1 MLKAEKDQGLWS
13 FATAVCSRD
22 FPLLKLQ
29 VLPFARFVRPEQTTS
44 THAIPT
50 DIDEAMLKEG
60 IAPSPQA
67 ALCRQVSSELEFRK
81 VCDRTTAETALQQT
95 SALKG

>member
-1 MLKAEKDQGLWS
+1 MLG
-13 FATAVCSRD
+13 
-22 FPLLKLQ
+22 LQ
-29 VLPFARFVRPEQTTS
+29 VLYFAPFVRPEQTTS
-44 THAIPT
+44 THVIPT

-67 ALCRQVSSELEFRK
+67 ALCWQVPSQLEFRK
-81 VCDRTTAETALQQT
+81 VCDRTKAETALKQT